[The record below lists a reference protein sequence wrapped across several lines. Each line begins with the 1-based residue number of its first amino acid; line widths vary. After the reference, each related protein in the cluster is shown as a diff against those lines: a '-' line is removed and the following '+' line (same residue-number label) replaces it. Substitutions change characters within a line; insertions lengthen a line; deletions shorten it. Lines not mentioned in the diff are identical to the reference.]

1 MNIYQKLQK
10 CRVELQEMN
19 LKKSGEN
26 KFAKYKYYELGDFLP
41 SINILFNTHNL
52 FSNITFTNELAN
64 LEIVNSEKPDEII
77 EFCSPMRD
85 LDLKGAN
92 AIQALGGI
100 QTYQRRYLYMNALE
114 IVENDIFDGQSND
127 TGVSQEPS
135 NEQKQ
140 TQNTTAPKEEKKSIE
155 DIKKIIGDYM
165 VKEYG
170 KDNCAEKLVE
180 LTKYEWNGKEVAG
193 VKSLKELSDKR
204 TLVLYGKIK
213 PN

>member
-1 MNIYQKLQK
+1 
-10 CRVELQEMN
+10 
-19 LKKSGEN
+19 
-26 KFAKYKYYELGDFLP
+26 
-41 SINILFNTHNL
+41 
-52 FSNITFTNELAN
+52 
-64 LEIVNSEKPDEII
+64 
-77 EFCSPMRD
+77 
-85 LDLKGAN
+85 
-92 AIQALGGI
+92 
-100 QTYQRRYLYMNALE
+100 MNALE

-180 LTKYEWNGKEVAG
+180 LTK
-193 VKSLKELSDKR
+193 LSPVEMMK
-204 TLVLYGKIK
+204 VCV
-213 PN
+213 